1 MVDCPKCE
9 GEGQVLTMDWDRPCP
24 HCNGKGCDDPFCY
37 SGYELFPIDC
47 PNCSGSGQIPDPD
60 AAVCPACKGSGEIEV
75 PVDCPDCDE
84 NGKVDCTGSF
94 DSGVLTAVNSDSG
107 EGTMTYT
114 CAACGASYTES
125 LSAEETLQLVCSN
138 IKATF
143 VPPSQG

>member
-1 MVDCPKCE
+1 M
-9 GEGQVLTMDWDRPCP
+9 
-24 HCNGKGCDDPFCY
+24 
-37 SGYELFPIDC
+37 
-47 PNCSGSGQIPDPD
+47 
-60 AAVCPACKGSGEIEV
+60 
-75 PVDCPDCDE
+75 DCPDCDE

-138 IKATF
+138 IKVTF
-143 VPPSQG
+143 TAPAFVQAGKSLTYTVKVTNNNNVAAKGLAIFLKFS